1 MRSLAGYATAAL
13 TLRQS
18 HAGGPAI
25 AKPTHADIARRAGVG
40 TATVE
45 RVLNGRGGVKPET
58 VERVLAAA
66 RALDYPKRLPEA
78 HRGLLRIEA
87 ILVRPET
94 TFFSRLSQAFARIA
108 GTLEASVALHRT
120 FVNEGDPAAIAKRIL
135 SPQTRRAGLIL
146 AVPDDPLIRAASTK
160 VHANGLPIVQIVTQ
174 ISGLDAPYVGIDNY
188 AAGRMAGMLIARM
201 QSRSGRVVAF
211 CHSAIYRGHRDRI
224 RGFSDYLANQA
235 RSDLHFAQV
244 YFGHDDGDRSHEL
257 ALEALDASPD
267 LVGLYNAGGAN
278 STIAAALRQHPR
290 AKHVLFVGHE
300 LTERSAA
307 ALREGVM
314 AATLDQAPEAQA
326 QRAIEIMLARLGLNQ
341 LPIDNP
347 PIRFITVTAENI

>member
-1 MRSLAGYATAAL
+1 M
-13 TLRQS
+13 
-18 HAGGPAI
+18 
-25 AKPTHADIARRAGVG
+25 
-40 TATVE
+40 E

-58 VERVLAAA
+58 IERVLAAA

-108 GTLEASVALHRT
+108 ETLEASLVLHRT
-120 FVNEGDPAAIAKRIL
+120 FVDERDPAAIAERIRAP
-135 SPQTRRAGLIL
+135 SVRRAGLIL
-146 AVPDDPLIRAASTK
+146 AVPDDPLIRAAASK
-160 VHANGLPIVQIVTQ
+160 AQAAGLPVIQMVTH

-188 AAGRMAGMLIARM
+188 AAGRMAGLLVSRM
-201 QSRSGRVVAF
+201 QSRPGQVVAF

-224 RGFSDYLANQA
+224 RGFSDYLVAHPRA
-235 RSDLHFAQV
+235 DLMFAQV
-244 YFGHDDGDRSHEL
+244 CFGRDEGDLSREL
-257 ALEALDASPD
+257 AFDVLDASPD

-278 STIAAALRQHPR
+278 SSIAEALRRHP
-290 AKHVLFVGHE
+290 KGKNVLFVGHE

-314 AATLDQAPEAQA
+314 AGVLDQALEAQA
-326 QRAIEIMLARLGLNQ
+326 QRAVELMLVRLGLHRQPVANE
-341 LPIDNP
+341 
-347 PIRFITVTAENI
+347 PIRFVTITAENI